1 MNTKKTYS
9 ELISVVNRINFIL
22 KNGESTKGQK
32 KLAKVV
38 NLWKPIIDG
47 YNEKLEDIRLDLA
60 STDKHDNLI
69 LDEKGGYT
77 YNKANIKLL
86 NEKIKALLSEEVEVK
101 VIEVINPQGL
111 EVYSFLKDYLNGVEF
126 VEELVE
132 EDVEL

>member
-60 STDKHDNLI
+60 STDKNDNLI
-69 LDEKGGYT
+69 LDENGGYT

-101 VIEVINPQGL
+101 VIEVVNPQGL

-126 VEELVE
+126 IEEEVE

>member
-9 ELISVVNRINFIL
+9 ELISVVNRINFHL
-22 KNGESTKGQK
+22 QNGESTKGQK

-101 VIEVINPQGL
+101 VIEVVNPQGL

-126 VEELVE
+126 VEELEE